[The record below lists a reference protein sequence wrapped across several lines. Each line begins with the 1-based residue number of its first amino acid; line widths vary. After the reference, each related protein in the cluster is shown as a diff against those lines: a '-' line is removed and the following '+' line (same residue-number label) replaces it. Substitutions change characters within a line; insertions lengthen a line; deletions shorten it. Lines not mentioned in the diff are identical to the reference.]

1 MPLLY
6 LAIAK
11 TAGHLHE
18 GLLTKFPMVMTI
30 KGAVRWLRIGPIS
43 GGNAPRIPLASF
55 EITSPIRIIRHV
67 PILR

>member
-43 GGNAPRIPLASF
+43 GGNAP
-55 EITSPIRIIRHV
+55 
-67 PILR
+67 